1 MPEAPEPTLYRKY
14 RPQTF
19 AEVSGQ
25 DHVVRVLTRACMER
39 KTSHAYLFAG
49 PRGTGKTT
57 IARLLAKRLNCTQPK
72 GAEPCGTCAACVA
85 VASGAHL
92 DVIEIDAASN
102 RGIDDIRSLKER
114 IRLQPAAG
122 EWKVYILDEV
132 HMLSKDA
139 ANALLKTLE
148 EPPPHAIFI
157 LATTELEKVIETV
170 RSRCQTFIFR
180 RVPAPLIVERLQK
193 IADSERIRI
202 TPDALRL
209 LASAAGGCFR
219 DAESLLA
226 MVAGASGG
234 KTTAEDVSS
243 LLGLTSV
250 GIVQDF
256 VDALLQ
262 KDAAAALAII
272 RASGDAG
279 ASFTAFTETLARTLR
294 ALASTIVAGTHAES
308 YAPDEE
314 ARLQATARQHPVSEI
329 AALLRLVLR
338 AKYELRDAI
347 YQELPL
353 ELLTLEWCGEQTAG
367 SGQPAVGN
375 TAGAARPAAD
385 GSRGGVSEASGHGSP
400 PEAGRA
406 SERPTARPARW
417 AGRAAISRP
426 AAAEGRAASEQP
438 AFEKVLSVWSS
449 FLRAAASLHPLL
461 RPMLRDAVPAAIRD
475 RTLFVLSDHTLAH
488 ERLKDPKLRHPL
500 EEHLEKAIGE
510 KLQLRLV
517 RSRDLR
523 SLELQTPSAEL
534 CSQVAAAF
542 ENMEPESAGDPA
554 PTDILNL
561 FGGEVIDKGTATP

>member
-193 IADSERIRI
+193 IADLERIRI
-202 TPDALRL
+202 APDALRL

-272 RASGDAG
+272 RTSGDAG

-353 ELLTLEWCGEQTAG
+353 ELLTLEWCGEVAVPKNTTTPPTA
-367 SGQPAVGN
+367 Q
-375 TAGAARPAAD
+375 RPAIPVEAPVRR
-385 GSRGGVSEASGHGSP
+385 SFSEGGREAPASSGREDSD
-400 PEAGRA
+400 RA
-406 SERPTARPARW
+406 Q
-417 AGRAAISRP
+417 
-426 AAAEGRAASEQP
+426 GRAASEQP
-438 AFEKVLSVWSS
+438 AFEKVLSAWPA

-461 RPMLRDAVPAAIRD
+461 RPMLRDAVPLAVRD
-475 RTLFVLSDHTLAH
+475 GTLFILTEHSLAH
-488 ERLKDPKLRHPL
+488 DRLKDPKFRHPL
-500 EEHLEKAIGE
+500 EEKLSDALGE

-517 RSRDLR
+517 RSRDLQ
-523 SLELQTPSAEL
+523 SLEFQTPSAEL
-534 CSQVAAAF
+534 RSQVAAAF